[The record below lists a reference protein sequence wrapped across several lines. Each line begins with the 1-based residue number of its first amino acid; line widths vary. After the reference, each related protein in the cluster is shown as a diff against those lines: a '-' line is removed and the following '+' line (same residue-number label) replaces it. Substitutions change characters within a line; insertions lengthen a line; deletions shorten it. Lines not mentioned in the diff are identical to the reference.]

1 MPKHT
6 SKTKNGVSSKK
17 SRTVEPCNLNQALLV
32 NRDKYTSLFSKQL
45 DFEDSCLS
53 VTSRPFNC
61 CQMKNILEPGFM
73 ESLKEEIQGLEL
85 KEKNNDLYKFHQSGE
100 LNKVKLP
107 ALQGF
112 RNMLLE
118 QLKPI
123 ISKVLLIRFIILY
136 FQNFDL

>member
-1 MPKHT
+1 
-6 SKTKNGVSSKK
+6 
-17 SRTVEPCNLNQALLV
+17 
-32 NRDKYTSLFSKQL
+32 
-45 DFEDSCLS
+45 
-53 VTSRPFNC
+53 
-61 CQMKNILEPGFM
+61 MKNILEPGFM

-100 LNKVKLP
+100 LNKVNLP

-136 FQNFDL
+136 LFGSTVVN